1 MKKKNIIIMSVTFV
15 VLLIG
20 VIILALIQKNN
31 KAVAVNKTLDSY
43 EVTESIGEM
52 YKGMSVISDKQS
64 IFAENMLTIEQVHIE
79 DKSEVKKG
87 DILLTYFNDSIQE
100 QIDSLEMQYNSTNI
114 KLERENGN
122 KAQATSEIAQKEDI
136 INKKTEELNSLNN
149 IEEIDKKTA
158 LQQEI
163 AEEQQELQLLK
174 STLQGEES
182 TVTSLNDSLYDLSNQ
197 IEALKTKLRKEV
209 VADID
214 GVAYIN
220 KEGLTNPSLEYISIV
235 SKEPLVKATATEYD
249 VLNLSVGQEMVV
261 KVPSTGE
268 EMKGTITSID
278 DLPTMVS
285 NGTSVVYNFNLK
297 PENNIRIGFSVEIK
311 EKIETLEIPKDYVGI
326 ENDKL
331 IVARVNDNGVEK
343 IEVTGTLESDYYIIN
358 SDKIKPGDKLSLNP
372 LEVLKEE

>member
-87 DILLTYFNDSIQE
+87 DIILTYFNDSIQE

-163 AEEQQELQLLK
+163 AEEQQELQL
-174 STLQGEES
+174 
-182 TVTSLNDSLYDLSNQ
+182 
-197 IEALKTKLRKEV
+197 
-209 VADID
+209 
-214 GVAYIN
+214 
-220 KEGLTNPSLEYISIV
+220 
-235 SKEPLVKATATEYD
+235 
-249 VLNLSVGQEMVV
+249 
-261 KVPSTGE
+261 
-268 EMKGTITSID
+268 
-278 DLPTMVS
+278 
-285 NGTSVVYNFNLK
+285 
-297 PENNIRIGFSVEIK
+297 
-311 EKIETLEIPKDYVGI
+311 
-326 ENDKL
+326 
-331 IVARVNDNGVEK
+331 
-343 IEVTGTLESDYYIIN
+343 
-358 SDKIKPGDKLSLNP
+358 
-372 LEVLKEE
+372 

>member
-87 DILLTYFNDSIQE
+87 DIILTYFNDSIQE

-311 EKIETLEIPKDYVGI
+311 EKIETLEIPKDYAGI

>member
-20 VIILALIQKNN
+20 VIVLALIQKNN

-64 IFAENMLTIEQVHIE
+64 IFVENMLTIEQVHIE

-87 DILLTYFNDSIQE
+87 DIILTYFNDSIQE

>member
-20 VIILALIQKNN
+20 VIVLALIQKNN

-87 DILLTYFNDSIQE
+87 DIILTYFNDSIQE

>member
-87 DILLTYFNDSIQE
+87 DIILTYFNDSIQE

>member
-64 IFAENMLTIEQVHIE
+64 IFVENMLTIEQVHIE

-87 DILLTYFNDSIQE
+87 DIILTYFNDSIQE

>member
-64 IFAENMLTIEQVHIE
+64 IFVENMLTIEQVHIE

>member
-1 MKKKNIIIMSVTFV
+1 M
-15 VLLIG
+15 
-20 VIILALIQKNN
+20 
-31 KAVAVNKTLDSY
+31 
-43 EVTESIGEM
+43 
-52 YKGMSVISDKQS
+52 
-64 IFAENMLTIEQVHIE
+64 
-79 DKSEVKKG
+79 
-87 DILLTYFNDSIQE
+87 
-100 QIDSLEMQYNSTNI
+100 
-114 KLERENGN
+114 
-122 KAQATSEIAQKEDI
+122 
-136 INKKTEELNSLNN
+136 
-149 IEEIDKKTA
+149 
-158 LQQEI
+158 
-163 AEEQQELQLLK
+163 
-174 STLQGEES
+174 
-182 TVTSLNDSLYDLSNQ
+182 
-197 IEALKTKLRKEV
+197 
-209 VADID
+209 
-214 GVAYIN
+214 AYIN

-311 EKIETLEIPKDYVGI
+311 EKIETLEIPKDYAGI